1 MQDCHVLPDQTG
13 TNNSSRARCMGTLN
27 VMLKEETVAAKVE
40 ASISCVSIIMFVYVE
55 VSH

>member
-40 ASISCVSIIMFVYVE
+40 ASISCVSIITFVYVE